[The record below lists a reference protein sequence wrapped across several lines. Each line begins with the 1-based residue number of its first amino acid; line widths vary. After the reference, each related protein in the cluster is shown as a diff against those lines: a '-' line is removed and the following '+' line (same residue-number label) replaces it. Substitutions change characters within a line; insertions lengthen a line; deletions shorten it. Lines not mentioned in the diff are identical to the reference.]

1 MNRHQVIAA
10 LAASCL
16 AGAAFAQNGAAA
28 GAQITGIA
36 IDAQIG
42 NMAFIGIRPNTK
54 GNNPACSTNAGSSF
68 VLPLNTPLQLQ
79 MFAMLVSARANSQ
92 PISLAGSGLCDT
104 YSDVETLVF
113 VSY

>member
-1 MNRHQVIAA
+1 MKPYQFMVA
-10 LAASCL
+10 LAATCL
-16 AGAAFAQNGAAA
+16 TSAAFAGNGAAA
-28 GAQITGIA
+28 GAEITGIG

-54 GNNPACSTNAGSSF
+54 GNNPACSTNTGWSF

-79 MFAMLVSARANSQ
+79 MLAMLVSARANSQ
-92 PISLAGSGLCDT
+92 QITLAGSGLCDT